1 MRRDVRT
8 EKTIAV
14 VFALA
19 AWFLGH
25 AWKGLTAYFQGDD
38 AMNLYQAWILPPW
51 RILAANLTPFTTV
64 YRPLGTAF
72 YRLSFGLLGWHP
84 LGFRIAAYLLMLANI
99 GLLYRVAKLVT
110 GSTEIG
116 ILAALLGSYHPRLM
130 DIYLNGGTI
139 YDVLCYTFF
148 LSALCLYLKKRPILF
163 LICYILA
170 LNSKEMAAS
179 LPLILLA
186 YEWIYRRRI
195 GSVAAWL
202 SLTVTAIAFF
212 VKKSSPAFA
221 HAADYGLRLSAHQ
234 FFATTRPLVA
244 EVFYLSGG
252 ALNNSKTVLIFA
264 LAWGIALATRRKPL
278 LFAAAFLTLTPLPIN
293 FIAYR
298 GFFVMY
304 LPLAGWAIYFA
315 TALAEG
321 RDWLLKTVWKRPPL
335 IEGSWEP
342 ERVGLFLFAA
352 YVLFS
357 IQAHDIRSFD
367 AIDPSQA
374 NLRALHEGLAV
385 RPNLPAGGRVLLL
398 HDPFPR
404 DVYDP
409 VFVIRMNY
417 EDASL
422 SVDRGF
428 DRQPGNGPYDLI
440 LDYDGRQ
447 YLMRKDA
454 SLPH

>member
-1 MRRDVRT
+1 MKQSLPG
-8 EKTIAV
+8 KTIAV
-14 VFALA
+14 ILDLA

-25 AWKGLTAYFQGDD
+25 AWKGLTVYVTGDD
-38 AMNLYQAWILPPW
+38 SMNLYQAWILPPW
-51 RILAANLTPFTTV
+51 KILAANLTPFTTV

-72 YRLSFGLLGWHP
+72 YRLGFTLLGWRP
-84 LGFRIAAYLLMLANI
+84 LGFRIVAYLFMLAGI

-110 GSTEIG
+110 GSTEIA

-148 LSALCLYLKKRPILF
+148 LLALYLYLQSHPALF
-163 LICYILA
+163 TICYVLA

-179 LPLILLA
+179 LPLVLLA

-195 GSVAAWL
+195 GSAAVWL
-202 SLTVTAIAFF
+202 SLLITAIAFF
-212 VKKSSPAFA
+212 AKKSSPSFA
-221 HAADYGLRLSAHQ
+221 HVPDYFLHVSVHQ

-304 LPLAGWAIYFA
+304 LPLAGWAIYCA
-315 TALAEG
+315 TALVEG
-321 RDWLLKTVWKRPPL
+321 RDWLLRTVWKRPPL

-352 YVLFS
+352 YVLFNV
-357 IQAHDIRSFD
+357 QLHDIRSFD

-374 NLRALHEGLAV
+374 NLRTLHESLAV
-385 RPNLPAGGRVLLL
+385 RPSLPSGGRVLLL

-409 VFVIRMNY
+409 VFVVRMNY
-417 EDASL
+417 RDASL
-422 SVDRGF
+422 TVDRVF
-428 DRQPGNGPYDLI
+428 DHEPYDLI
-440 LDYDGRQ
+440 LDYDGQQ
-447 YLMRKDA
+447 YLMRKDDPT
-454 SLPH
+454 PH